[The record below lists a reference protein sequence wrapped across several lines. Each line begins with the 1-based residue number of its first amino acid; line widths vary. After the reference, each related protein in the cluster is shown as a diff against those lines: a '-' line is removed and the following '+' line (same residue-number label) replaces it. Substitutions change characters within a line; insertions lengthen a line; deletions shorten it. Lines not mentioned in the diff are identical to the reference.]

1 MSWSSRSFISRIF
14 CIFTFFRDYSLHL
27 LALKSHSCLRILL
40 SLQSSHEVVACSPTA
55 LVSLG
60 LEVSYMFSLFLIA
73 NPKCPFFHNV
83 KRLYHPQLFC
93 MQAFPSHPSC
103 FEDFSSWIDP
113 VSPYLNKLACRRLPV
128 LSPEFFMWP
137 IRFYCF
143 PLSHNSLATLVSF
156 QCFKCTSS
164 FLPRGL
170 HFRLS
175 SSG

>member
-103 FEDFSSWIDP
+103 FEDFSSWITLSNTPTSLLGISISTLLAIP
-113 VSPYLNKLACRRLPV
+113 VP
-128 LSPEFFMWP
+128 
-137 IRFYCF
+137 
-143 PLSHNSLATLVSF
+143 
-156 QCFKCTSS
+156 
-164 FLPRGL
+164 GL
-170 HFRLS
+170 QIL
-175 SSG
+175 